1 MVNKKLK
8 NNGFVAF
15 LLLLIIAIG
24 ILSYQNASEY
34 AELKGVFNL
43 EKQELEAELNTVIKD
58 YENAVYTKSDISLNL
73 KDKLHEI
80 IKLKDTINNLKSTD
94 YGLFRTYRKRIS
106 HLAEQ
111 NKILFNYID
120 SLNTVNNQLLTK
132 NDSVKEIL
140 VAKENQYSKLKSK
153 NQYLNQEKRLLNDR
167 IAVAEI
173 IQISS
178 VKASAMKK
186 RRNGK
191 YTTTSKSSK
200 TDAFKVEFNL
210 LENNIVSPG
219 KKPIYIQ
226 ITKNNTVVFPSKEVQ
241 LKNKEKIFC
250 NDILSAEYKNKQIA
264 AISFINVN
272 RDDVSKGS
280 YMINVFIDGIFAK
293 KTSLQLK

>member
-24 ILSYQNASEY
+24 LLSYQNASEY

-106 HLAEQ
+106 RLAEQ

-219 KKPIYIQ
+219 NKSIYIQ

-250 NDILSAEYKNKQIA
+250 NDILNAEYKNKQIA
-264 AISFINVN
+264 AISFIKVN
-272 RDDVSKGS
+272 RDDVSKGP
-280 YMINVFIDGIFAK
+280 YMINVFIDGVFAK